1 MPHSDATEHFIQ
13 SLTESQ
19 NRLYGY
25 IYSLLGDPH
34 AATDVLQETNL
45 VLWRKIGEFRPGG
58 EFIPWAFGIARF
70 QVMAYMRDRKR
81 EKEYLLKPELIEFL
95 TSEVEEQAAR
105 FDDMRAAMQQC
116 LSKLPAHSRELIERR
131 YSKGQAL
138 DAICQETQRNLS
150 AVKVALMR
158 VRQALRECIERQMG
172 KADAL

>member
-1 MPHSDATEHFIQ
+1 MPHDPTEQFIQ

-25 IYSLLGDPH
+25 VYSLLGDPH

-45 VLWRKIGEFRPGG
+45 VLWRKIAEFRPGG

-70 QVMAYMRDRKR
+70 QVMAHIRDRKR

-95 TSEVEEQAAR
+95 TAEAEEQAVQ
-105 FDDMRAAMQQC
+105 FDDLRTALRQC
-116 LSKLPAHSRELIERR
+116 LTKLPANSRELIDRR
-131 YSKGQAL
+131 YAKGQAL

-158 VRQALRECIERQMG
+158 VRVALRECIERQMG